1 MVTDMFTKTKKLTEA
16 VQLINNLNDARF
28 PLLLSRILQKL
39 HSKEESFT
47 EEEEEKLQLAL
58 SLDQQQLHLVLETIS
73 FILEQAAYNLAKPAV
88 LSQQLQ
94 EINLQEEKVSS
105 IVQAWV
111 NNAKSV
117 TEKLRQR
124 TISPRQLTDVK
135 WELRLQMAQAS
146 RTNLK
151 TPLGILEL
159 EISSDKDKN
168 NKIQFQ
174 FNHQQL
180 YELYNKL
187 EIIQNQL
194 DALQK

>member
-1 MVTDMFTKTKKLTEA
+1 MNEA
-16 VQLINNLNDARF
+16 VQLINNLNDAKF

-47 EEEEEKLQLAL
+47 EEEEEKLQMAF

-73 FILEQAAYNLAKPAV
+73 FILEQAAYNLAKPAI

-94 EINLQEEKVSS
+94 EINLQEEKISS
-105 IVQAWV
+105 IVQAWM
-111 NNAKSV
+111 NNAKNV

-124 TISPRQLTDVK
+124 TISPKQLTDVK

-146 RTNLK
+146 QTNLK
-151 TPLGILEL
+151 IPKGILEL
-159 EISSDKDKN
+159 EITSENNKD
-168 NKIQFQ
+168 KIQFE
-174 FNHQQL
+174 FNHKQL

-194 DALQK
+194 DSLQK